1 MPEIWGETARKN
13 SPLRGEKLSWHH
25 AGKKVK
31 FEPLRGTCPALTGYR
46 GAYSNKKKPLMKSR
60 EIRQSFLDFFAGKD
74 HKIVRSAPVIPADD
88 PTLLFTNAGMNQFK
102 DVFLGKGTRPYLRAA
117 DTQKCIRASGKH
129 NDLEDVGRDTYHH
142 TFFEML
148 GNWSFGD
155 YYKKEAITWAW
166 ELLTSVWKLPKE
178 RLYVTVYQDDDES
191 FMLWQAETDILND
204 HILRFGEKD
213 NFWEMGETG
222 PCGPCSEIHID
233 LTEDGSGK
241 ELVNVGDYRVIE
253 LWNLVFIQYNRQ
265 GDGRLEPLPQK
276 HVDTGM
282 GFERVAAVMQGKS
295 SNYDTD
301 VFTPLFDRITE
312 ITGVSYKA
320 SMDDPCDIAMRVIA
334 DHARTLTFALADGA
348 MPSNEGRGYVLR
360 RILRR
365 ALRYSKTLGCS
376 EPILH
381 LLVETLARSMGDVF
395 PELQKQQETVSR
407 IIRSEEES
415 FLATL
420 DRGIEIFNEVITGA
434 KAAGLPAIKGE
445 DAFRLYD
452 TFGFPLDLTRLMASE
467 AGFGVDEEG
476 FEHCMQEQKSRARQD
491 RKDKQHL
498 QDEDG
503 EWRWFSTERASVFT
517 GYDSLEEIASITGVS
532 VSADRMFV
540 VLDRTPF
547 YAESGGQ
554 SGDRGWI
561 ETAEY
566 RLKVSDTR
574 KDGDAVVHVVT
585 EALDTVRDSAIDP
598 ADVSFDDGK
607 LACRASVD
615 RHNRQGAE
623 RNHTATHLLHASL
636 RRILGQH
643 VQQKGSFVSAERL
656 RFDFSHFAKLTD
668 EELLAVEA
676 EVNEQIRS
684 AEPVLKHQDIPYDE
698 AIGKGALAFFGDKY
712 ADRVRVVEI
721 PGLSIELCGGTHVD
735 SIGQIGLFKIVGESS
750 VASGVRRI
758 EALTGK
764 AAEQLMWKEY
774 RELQDIRHMLKLKAD
789 EAVTAKIAEL
799 AESRKELEKQLQ
811 EFRSA
816 AFSARL
822 QQAFDAAETVGGIR
836 LLALRLDPVDTET
849 LRQAVLALRERH
861 PASVGLFCTEEGG
874 KVSLT
879 AFSGQQAISGFGLDA
894 SKLVREA
901 AKAVQGG
908 GGGKPEFATAGGKD
922 PAGIASAFEA
932 FTASVKAAVG
942 E

>member
-1 MPEIWGETARKN
+1 
-13 SPLRGEKLSWHH
+13 
-25 AGKKVK
+25 
-31 FEPLRGTCPALTGYR
+31 
-46 GAYSNKKKPLMKSR
+46 MKSR
-60 EIRQSFLDFFAGKD
+60 EIRQSFLDFFASKD

-102 DVFLGKGTRPYLRAA
+102 DVFLGKGTRPYQRAA

-191 FMLWQAETDILND
+191 FMLWQEETDIQND

-301 VFTPLFDRITE
+301 VFTHLFDRITE

-365 ALRYSKTLGCS
+365 ALRYSRTLGCS
-376 EPILH
+376 EPLLH
-381 LLVETLARSMGDVF
+381 QLVGTLALSMGDVF
-395 PELQKQQETVSR
+395 PELQKQQETVAR

-420 DRGIEIFNEVITGA
+420 DRGIEIFNEVIASA
-434 KAAGLPAIKGE
+434 KAAGLGAITGD

-503 EWRWFSTERASVFT
+503 DWRWFSTERASAFT
-517 GYDSLEEIASITGVS
+517 GYDSLEELSSITGVS
-532 VSADRMFV
+532 FSPDRIFV

-585 EALDTVRDSAIDP
+585 EARDTVRDSAVDP
-598 ADVSFDDGK
+598 ADVSFDAGK

-615 RHNRQGAE
+615 RHNRQDAE
-623 RNHTATHLLHASL
+623 RNHTATHLLHAAL

-656 RFDFSHFAKLTD
+656 RFDFSHFAKLTV

-789 EAVTAKIAEL
+789 EGVTGRITEL
-799 AESRKELEKQLQ
+799 IESKKEIEKLLQ
-811 EFRSA
+811 EYRS
-816 AFSARL
+816 SAL
-822 QQAFDAAETVGGIR
+822 ADILLHALEASEEVGGIR
-836 LLALRLDPVDTET
+836 IMARMLDHVDGEA
-849 LRQAVLALRERH
+849 LRQATLALREKV
-861 PASVGLFCTEEGG
+861 PGSAGILCSVEEG
-874 KVSLT
+874 KVSLI
-879 AFSGQQAISGFGLDA
+879 AFAGDRAVREFGIDA
-894 SKLVREA
+894 GKLVREA
-901 AKAVQGG
+901 AAFVRGG

-922 PAGIASAFEA
+922 PAGIQKAFDFFAEALREKVSA
-932 FTASVKAAVG
+932 V
-942 E
+942 

>member
-1 MPEIWGETARKN
+1 
-13 SPLRGEKLSWHH
+13 
-25 AGKKVK
+25 
-31 FEPLRGTCPALTGYR
+31 
-46 GAYSNKKKPLMKSR
+46 MKSR

-191 FMLWQAETDILND
+191 FMIWQEDTDIPND

-312 ITGVSYKA
+312 LTGVSYKA

-365 ALRYSKTLGCS
+365 ALRYSRTLGCS
-376 EPILH
+376 EPLLH
-381 LLVETLARSMGDVF
+381 QLVGTLALSMGDVF

-420 DRGIEIFNEVITGA
+420 DRGIEIFNEVIASA
-434 KAAGLPAIKGE
+434 KAAGLRAITGD

-503 EWRWFSTERASVFT
+503 EWRWFSLERASVFT
-517 GYDSLEEIASITGVS
+517 GYDSLEEVSSITGVS
-532 VSADRMFV
+532 VSPDRIFV

-598 ADVSFDDGK
+598 ADVSFDAGK

-615 RHNRQGAE
+615 RHNRQDAE
-623 RNHTATHLLHASL
+623 RNHTATHLLHAAL

-656 RFDFSHFAKLTD
+656 RFDFSHFAKLTG

-735 SIGQIGLFKIVGESS
+735 SIGQIGLFKIVSESS

-789 EAVTAKIAEL
+789 EAVMGKVAEL

-811 EFRSA
+811 EYRSA
-816 AFSARL
+816 AFSATL
-822 QQAFDAAETVGGIR
+822 QQSFEAAETVGGIR
-836 LLALRLDPVDTET
+836 LLMLRIDPVDTET

-861 PASVGLFCTEEGG
+861 PASVGLICSEEGG
-874 KVSLT
+874 KVSLA

-908 GGGKPEFATAGGKD
+908 GGGKPEFATAGGKE
-922 PAGIASAFEA
+922 PAGIENAFDIFAGLVKEKI
-932 FTASVKAAVG
+932 TAD
-942 E
+942 

>member
-1 MPEIWGETARKN
+1 
-13 SPLRGEKLSWHH
+13 
-25 AGKKVK
+25 
-31 FEPLRGTCPALTGYR
+31 
-46 GAYSNKKKPLMKSR
+46 MKSR

-467 AGFGVDEEG
+467 AGFEVDEEG

-503 EWRWFSTERASVFT
+503 EWRWFSAERASVFT

-676 EVNEQIRS
+676 E
-684 AEPVLKHQDIPYDE
+684 
-698 AIGKGALAFFGDKY
+698 
-712 ADRVRVVEI
+712 
-721 PGLSIELCGGTHVD
+721 
-735 SIGQIGLFKIVGESS
+735 
-750 VASGVRRI
+750 
-758 EALTGK
+758 
-764 AAEQLMWKEY
+764 
-774 RELQDIRHMLKLKAD
+774 
-789 EAVTAKIAEL
+789 
-799 AESRKELEKQLQ
+799 
-811 EFRSA
+811 
-816 AFSARL
+816 
-822 QQAFDAAETVGGIR
+822 
-836 LLALRLDPVDTET
+836 
-849 LRQAVLALRERH
+849 
-861 PASVGLFCTEEGG
+861 
-874 KVSLT
+874 
-879 AFSGQQAISGFGLDA
+879 
-894 SKLVREA
+894 
-901 AKAVQGG
+901 
-908 GGGKPEFATAGGKD
+908 
-922 PAGIASAFEA
+922 
-932 FTASVKAAVG
+932 
-942 E
+942 